1 MSARTTPVRTVRES
15 SQSKYATL
23 SNYVQQHQQKYT
35 PQSYL
40 PSMSSPTPTL
50 NYALSQQTRSTS
62 MPSTPI
68 MPKLQFNKN
77 LRAYPPAYG
86 SGTTNSDL
94 TGSSNSFANKVLR
107 DDLLVAADSITGA
120 MQDLVKELNSG
131 NNRIVLKI
139 EWYCS
144 LKFFLRGE

>member
-1 MSARTTPVRTVRES
+1 
-15 SQSKYATL
+15 
-23 SNYVQQHQQKYT
+23 
-35 PQSYL
+35 
-40 PSMSSPTPTL
+40 
-50 NYALSQQTRSTS
+50 

-139 EWYCS
+139 E
-144 LKFFLRGE
+144 